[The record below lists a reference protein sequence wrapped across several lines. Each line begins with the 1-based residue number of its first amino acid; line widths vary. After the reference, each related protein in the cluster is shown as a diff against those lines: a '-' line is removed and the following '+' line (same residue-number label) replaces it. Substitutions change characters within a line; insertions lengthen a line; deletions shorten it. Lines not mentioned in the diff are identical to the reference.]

1 MKTAELNTSQTE
13 SRAAANVDRTNV
25 QFKLMLG
32 QPNDRFEQEADAVAE
47 KVVSGETA
55 IQRKCADC
63 EQEDELQMKPLAQLK
78 TNFSESGQEVKP
90 WIQQQI
96 DSSRGGGM
104 PLHHDTRTFMESGI
118 GADFGGVKIHTD
130 SKAAQM
136 NRELG
141 ARAFTVGNDVY
152 FNSGQ
157 YSPET
162 GEGKRLLAHELTHTV
177 QQGASKN
184 QTVQRDFALA
194 PPNANPVMEEL
205 SESEIRDAIRYNER
219 RFQNVEELLLIR
231 DVLGLSHENY
241 AIDEDLVHAVAR
253 WQAANNLDQDGK
265 LGPNTLNP
273 LIREYEAEDLTSE
286 AALLR
291 IRTRASDWRNN
302 FQSKFNAELDHQDAL
317 LTLHVKINFNFRPA
331 GTYPDF
337 DGTMV
342 PSPGWTQAQRNTW
355 QSGFISHIQNR
366 WSWKF
371 GLIPSAA
378 RSNNYLDHYNVRVR
392 LRPVTTGAHHTVN
405 VVNVAAG
412 TFFRSSAGVGS
423 ASLDSGDINNR
434 NMGGGRMQRGV
445 EHEFGHMMGLNH
457 PGGAG
462 SGAATYA
469 ADADSIMGSGSTV
482 RSSNY
487 QPFVD
492 AIRAITGIGW
502 KTTTRTVRRRT

>member
-1 MKTAELNTSQTE
+1 MKTFFNSGES
-13 SRAAANVDRTNV
+13 SRAAANATPLV
-25 QFKLMLG
+25 QAKLAVG
-32 QPNDRFEQEADAVAE
+32 EPDDAFEQEAETVAQ
-47 KVVSGETA
+47 KVVSGEPSV
-55 IQRKCADC
+55 QRQVKD
-63 EQEDELQMKPLAQLK
+63 EEEELQMKPLVQMK
-78 TNFSESGQEVKP
+78 TSSQERGTQTSPWIEQQINTQRGSGQSLPTE
-90 WIQQQI
+90 
-96 DSSRGGGM
+96 
-104 PLHHDTRTFMESGI
+104 TRTFMEGGI
-118 GADFGGVKIHTD
+118 GAGFENVKVHTN
-130 SKAAQM
+130 STAVQM

-141 ARAFTVGNDVY
+141 ARAFTVGNDIF
-152 FNSGQ
+152 FNSNQ

-177 QQGASKN
+177 QQGASNNHK
-184 QTVQRDFALA
+184 VQRDFALA

-219 RFQNVEELLLIR
+219 RFQNVDELLLIR
-231 DVLGLSHENY
+231 DVLGLSHDEY
-241 AIDEDLVHAVAR
+241 AIDEDFVRAVAR
-253 WQAANNLDQDGK
+253 WQAENNQEQDGK
-265 LGPNTLNP
+265 LGANTLNP
-273 LIREYEAEDLTSE
+273 LIQEYEAEGLTDE

-291 IRTRASDWRNN
+291 IRTRASDWRRN

-317 LTLHVKINFNFRPA
+317 LTLHVKIKFNFRPA

-337 DGTMV
+337 NGTMI
-342 PSPGWTQAQRNTW
+342 PSPGWTTTDRNTW
-355 QSGFISHIQNR
+355 QSGFISNIQNR
-366 WSWKF
+366 WSWKY

-378 RSNNYLDHYNVRVR
+378 RSDNYLDHYNVRVR
-392 LRPVTTGAHHTVN
+392 LRPVTSGEHHTVN
-405 VVNVAAG
+405 VVNVATG
-412 TFFRSSAGVGS
+412 TFFRSSAAVGS

-462 SGAATYA
+462 SGPATYA
-469 ADADSIMGSGSTV
+469 ADPGSIMGSGNTV

-502 KTTTRTVRRRT
+502 KTTTRTRRRTT